1 MSWLTTVFTDFQIGL
16 MAFPLLLVLVAL
28 RLPLAASM
36 FIVGILGSLI
46 VDGNKKETRRK

>member
-36 FIVGILGSLI
+36 FIVGINP
-46 VDGNKKETRRK
+46 NKFSGELAFS